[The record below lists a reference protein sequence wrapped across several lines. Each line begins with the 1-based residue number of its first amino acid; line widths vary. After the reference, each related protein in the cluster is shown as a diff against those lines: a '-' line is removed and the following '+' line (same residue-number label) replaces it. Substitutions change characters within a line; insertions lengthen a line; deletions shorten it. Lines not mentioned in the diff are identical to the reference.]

1 MPVVHLQSPADA
13 DAAAIPSP
21 DGEATLDEGTTE
33 LQSSLVQMVND
44 AILHADGTLDKAR
57 AEAEKYYKGELFGN
71 EEEGRSQ
78 VVMTELRDAVLQI
91 MPSLIRMFF
100 GAYPAVEYGPSNSQQ
115 VQMAEQ
121 VTKFVLDVILQQDN
135 TGLLVYH
142 DWFKDALVK
151 RMGVLKAW
159 RDEGEEVRGYS
170 NVYQTYEQV
179 LVLASDDSIG
189 IDEVRP
195 CEGAPPGQ
203 PLYDVD
209 YTQTRKWNR
218 IRIACIP
225 PEEYIYTKGARSTS
239 NEPHVPGVAP
249 FVGHRTQLTRSQLR
263 NLGVSE
269 EDIEEHAFRDSQLD
283 STQSEIARQKDG
295 VKDDADSN
303 LPEANRTALWIEGY
317 VYLALDEDEGK
328 TQLYRVNMLGP
339 GYSIV
344 GKPERA
350 ARRPFAVLCP
360 DPTPH
365 TIEGSG
371 ISDYTMDLQK
381 IMSAV
386 WRNMLDSLVL
396 ALNPRIA
403 YMEGEASLEDILNMQ
418 LAAPIRTRT
427 PPAQAIQIIEHNF
440 VGQAALPVLDAL
452 KRVKKDR
459 IGVDDASSGLDAS
472 AMASTTA
479 MAVASAQGKAQEHIE
494 LIGRIFAE
502 TGVKQLFRMILELIT
517 ENPDAE
523 RMVRVAGS
531 YVPMDPRSWDSNLD
545 VRVNVAIGAGTTAEK
560 IGALQESLAGMDGL
574 LQVVG
579 ANNPIFSL
587 EQYVDHHVRIL
598 KLRGFTDAE
607 NMWGNKGYQPP
618 PEDPNKQ
625 DPNVMIAQA
634 EQAKAQS
641 KIASDQAQ
649 LEIKSAQHEV
659 DVQRQGE
666 DLRLREKEIDLNDKR
681 ERERLEAELTLKV
694 MEMNLKYQTQVT
706 VADVKAKAT
715 QTAGGGSR
723 KVTHSKDAEGGESV
737 TVEESRDGNPAA

>member
-1 MPVVHLQSPADA
+1 MPKAFLQSPADA

-21 DGEATLDEGTTE
+21 DGELTLDDGATE

-44 AILHADGTLDKAR
+44 AILHADGTLDSAR

-100 GAYPAVEYGPSNSQQ
+100 GAYPAVEYGPSVAQQ
-115 VQMAEQ
+115 VEMAEQ
-121 VTKFVLDVILQQDN
+121 VTKFVLDIILQQDN
-135 TGLLVYH
+135 PGFLIYH

-151 RMGVLKAW
+151 RMGIVKAW
-159 RDEGEEVRGYS
+159 KDEGEEVRAYS
-170 NVYQTYEQV
+170 NVYQSYQQV
-179 LVLASDDSIG
+179 LILAADDDIE

-195 CEGAPPGQ
+195 SESAPPGQ

-209 YTQTRKWNR
+209 YTHRKQYCR
-218 IRIACIP
+218 IRLACIP
-225 PEEYIYTKGARSTS
+225 PEEYIYTKGARSTD
-239 NEPHVPGVAP
+239 NAPHVPGVAP

-263 NLGVSE
+263 SLGVSE
-269 EDIEEHAFRDSQLD
+269 EDIEAHAFHDSQLD
-283 STQSEIARQKDG
+283 QTQSEIARQTDG
-295 VKDDADSN
+295 VKDDTDSN

-317 VYLALDEDEGK
+317 VYLAMPEDAGVA
-328 TQLYRVNMLGP
+328 QLYRVNMLGP
-339 GYSIV
+339 GYHIV

-427 PPAQAIQIIEHNF
+427 APAQAIQIIEHQF
-440 VGQAALPVLDAL
+440 VGAAALPVLDAL

-502 TGVKQLFRMILELIT
+502 TGVKQLFRMILELVT

-523 RMVRVAGS
+523 RMVRVAGA

-545 VRVNVAIGAGTTAEK
+545 VRVNVAIGAGTVGER
-560 IGALQESLAGMDGL
+560 IGALQESVASMDAL
-574 LQVVG
+574 LGVVG
-579 ANNPIFSL
+579 PNNPIFSL
-587 EQYVDHHVRIL
+587 EQYVDHRVRIL

-625 DPNVMIAQA
+625 DPNIMIAQA
-634 EQAKAQS
+634 EQAKAS
-641 KIASDQAQ
+641 ARIEKDRADI
-649 LEIKSAQHEV
+649 EVKVAQHEV
-659 DVQRQGE
+659 DVQREAE
-666 DLRLREKEIDLNDKR
+666 DLRLRERQMEMEDAR

-694 MEMNLKYQTQVT
+694 MEMNLKYQAEIT
-706 VADVKAKAT
+706 VAQVKAKAA
-715 QTAGGGSR
+715 QVKGGGAR

-737 TVEESRDGNPAA
+737 IVEESRDGNPAA